1 MLLRKSSS
9 SAQHAERPV
18 LAPPWLI
25 TLLAGMVGG
34 GLWLLYPRQDLE
46 RRLAET
52 ENSALSVAYLHNL
65 LRSDPDNPRLRLL
78 LAQRQIAVGQMADA
92 RATLQPALDS
102 PDPQIHRDALWALW
116 ELSYTDYQ
124 RTPEREATYRKAMRE
139 DLLRQ
144 LRVLSAEPWP
154 LERRVL
160 LTRRAAELQDRVL
173 GAAMTRRMAEEAS
186 DPREAAQLY
195 ERAAKEALGQSDYVG
210 SAELYLL
217 ARRATPDA
225 GKAKEYY
232 LAAVRTLQSG
242 NRPVDALEM
251 AEREIGP
258 LAKDPQVLL
267 MITQL
272 ARAAGKPAV
281 ADRYVRQLLRI
292 SWLHQQQDSATVM
305 ASALPPVGTLLRPVA
320 WHGPATTPEPAPAP
334 PPAARY
340 DDGAHLLRPPTFSLP
355 PAAAGETG
363 QPWVLRRTADTVP
376 ATPPAP
382 ASAAPGAARLAPPPA
397 PAPAPAVA
405 APPVPMPA
413 HLLPYDEKIYG
424 IAYEVFLENRKLDD
438 AWLIAHAAVQARP
451 DDMAWRER
459 LAQVSEWSQRP
470 GVALQNWLV
479 VAQRT
484 QKEAAWQAVLRIAP
498 GQFDDTAL
506 VQGIRFQL
514 RQRPDDPALIR
525 QLVAAYER
533 IGEPQPAIDYL
544 RQHARTPETVELL
557 AQLAERAGQPTL
569 ALETWRR
576 LLADPKQLT
585 PERAMRAA
593 VLALTHDRP
602 DEGLAWLE
610 AAQQRQAPAEAT
622 AMDFWRLTGQLA
634 ESRQRQALAVQAYR
648 ALVGAKDH
656 DRSDY
661 DALIRLLMADQP
673 LEGAKVS
680 ALAWEKFG
688 DPRYLVDALSVYS
701 SRNQWEAMGALM
713 RKLEDGS
720 QETKQSVA
728 ALREIPEFLRLAGG
742 YYQSQGDLA
751 RARRYY
757 EDGLRSSP
765 DSSEMRQ
772 ALIWLFI
779 DSNDAV
785 SLRTLLT
792 TQERNWARDEDVKD
806 ALAAAYQALSLPQV
820 ALERYLTPR
829 VAQHQDDFLWLM
841 NYADAL
847 DQNQQTDRSWRLRR
861 ELLSREWQAARQGGP
876 GRRLTPQQARARWL
890 TEEGLDTTRR
900 VARARL
906 MLTQRPGDPA
916 LDVLRELLRMDTDD
930 RGRMSN
936 AAAETAIGWLQDAG
950 EYTAERGYLWQQYA
964 RARGTRT
971 NRPLWAEITVALAE
985 DDKAATGQL
994 LEQFDERLPRY
1005 DRVNAARAVDD
1016 VRLAQSAAFE
1026 AQGEQREDE
1035 PLQLQLTETL
1045 LAFSDHAGGYG
1056 KIQQLGG
1063 LDEVEGGSRF
1073 HIAFNP
1079 RLALDLEFASIRRRS
1094 SDPLVVVNPPDES
1107 VFDARLHWRHPD
1119 GETTLRAGRRVSFQA
1134 YTPVQIEH
1142 EQRIDNR
1149 LTLRMELGF
1158 QLPSQ
1163 ESLALRIAGMKNRA
1177 GVSVRYQAT
1186 RLDRFSIEY
1195 ANDRYRLQTGTGLG
1209 SGRHTTLSYTHTYR
1223 QEAPL
1228 LEFGAFWSRHDFSRN
1243 DIFSLSP
1250 RDQEFRRYL
1259 LPGIEPGQD
1268 YFLPESFSYY
1278 GLQVSTNMRYEEEYS
1293 RTLRPYASA
1302 SRTWHS
1308 RLGPGYELR
1317 VGVAGSVIGGDHLGL
1332 TWGMSKSGLQL
1343 QQGLNRN
1350 LAFSYRLHF

>member
-9 SAQHAERPV
+9 SAQPAERPV

-78 LAQRQIAVGQMADA
+78 LAQRQIAVGQMGDA

-102 PDPQIHRDALWALW
+102 SDPQIHRDALWALW
-116 ELSYTDYQ
+116 ELSYTEYQ

-144 LRVLSAEPWP
+144 LRALSAEPWP

-186 DPREAAQLY
+186 DPREAALLY

-225 GKAKEYY
+225 DKAKDYY
-232 LAAVRTLQSG
+232 MAAVRTLQSG

-292 SWLHQQQDSATVM
+292 SWLRQWEDGAT
-305 ASALPPVGTLLRPVA
+305 ALAVAVPPVGAMLRPMA
-320 WHGPATTPEPAPAP
+320 WHGAPPSAPAPAR
-334 PPAARY
+334 RY
-340 DDGAHLLRPPTFSLP
+340 DDGAHLLRPPVIPLP
-355 PAAAGETG
+355 SATGADAGPAHGWGFRPMAG
-363 QPWVLRRTADTVP
+363 
-376 ATPPAP
+376 PAP
-382 ASAAPGAARLAPPPA
+382 TAPGAPAAPA
-397 PAPAPAVA
+397 AAPAPAVA
-405 APPVPMPA
+405 APPVPIPA

-424 IAYEVFLENRKLDD
+424 IAFEVFLENRKLDD

-506 VQGIRFQL
+506 VQAIRFQL
-514 RQRPDDPALIR
+514 RQRPDDFALIR
-525 QLVAAYER
+525 QLVATYER

-544 RQHARTPETVELL
+544 RQHGKIPEAVELL

-602 DEGLAWLE
+602 DEGLGWLE
-610 AAQQRQAPAEAT
+610 AAQQRQAPSEAA

-648 ALVGAKDH
+648 ALVGSKDH

-673 LEGAKVS
+673 LEAAKVS
-680 ALAWEKFG
+680 ELAWEKFG
-688 DPRYLVDALSVYS
+688 DPRYLVEALSVYS
-701 SRNQWEAMGALM
+701 SRNQWDAMGPLM
-713 RKLEDGS
+713 RKLEAGP
-720 QETKQSVA
+720 QETRQAVA

-742 YYQSQGDLA
+742 YYQAQGDLA

-757 EDGLRSSP
+757 EDGLRASP

-785 SLRTLLT
+785 ALRALLT
-792 TQERNWARDEDVKD
+792 TQERRWARDEDVHD

-861 ELLSREWQAARQGGP
+861 ELLSREWRAARQAGEGGK
-876 GRRLTPQQARARWL
+876 RLTPQQARARWL

-900 VARARL
+900 VARVRL

-930 RGRMSN
+930 RNRMSN

-994 LEQFDERLPRY
+994 LEGFDERLPRY

-1016 VRLAQSAAFE
+1016 VRLAQTAAFE

-1063 LDEVEGGSRF
+1063 LDEDEAGSRF

-1079 RLALDLEFASIRRRS
+1079 RMALDLEFASIRRRS
-1094 SDPLVVVNPPDES
+1094 TDPLVVVNPPDES
-1107 VFDARLHWRHPD
+1107 VFDARLQWRHAD
-1119 GETTLRAGRRVSFQA
+1119 GETTLRAGRRVSFQP

-1149 LTLRMELGF
+1149 LSLRMELGF

-1163 ESLALRIAGMKNRA
+1163 ESLALRIAGMKRRA
-1177 GVSVRYQAT
+1177 GASLRYQAT
-1186 RLDRFSIEY
+1186 RLDRFVLEY
-1195 ANDRYRLQTGTGLG
+1195 ADERYRLQTGADLG
-1209 SGRHTTLSYTHTYR
+1209 SGRHTTLSYVHTYR

-1228 LEFGAFWSRHDFSRN
+1228 LEFGAFWSRHDFSRT
-1243 DIFSLSP
+1243 DIFSLAP
-1250 RDQEFRRYL
+1250 RDREFQRYL
-1259 LPGIEPGQD
+1259 LPGIVPGPD
-1268 YFLPESFSYY
+1268 YFLPESFTYY

-1308 RLGPGYELR
+1308 RLGPGYEVRL
-1317 VGVAGSVIGGDHLGL
+1317 GMAGSVLGGDHLGL
-1332 TWGMSKSGLQL
+1332 TWGLSKSGLQL
-1343 QQGLNRN
+1343 QQGLNRS
-1350 LAFSYRLHF
+1350 LLFSYRLHF

>member
-9 SAQHAERPV
+9 SAQPAERPV

-78 LAQRQIAVGQMADA
+78 LAQRQIAVGQMGDA

-102 PDPQIHRDALWALW
+102 SDPQIHRDALWALW
-116 ELSYTDYQ
+116 ELSYTEYQ

-144 LRVLSAEPWP
+144 LRALSAEPWP

-186 DPREAAQLY
+186 DPREAALLY

-225 GKAKEYY
+225 DKAKDYY
-232 LAAVRTLQSG
+232 MAAVRTLQSG

-292 SWLHQQQDSATVM
+292 SWLRQWEDGAT
-305 ASALPPVGTLLRPVA
+305 ALAVAVPPVGAMLRPMA
-320 WHGPATTPEPAPAP
+320 WHGAPPSAPAPAR
-334 PPAARY
+334 RY
-340 DDGAHLLRPPTFSLP
+340 DDGAHLLRPPVIPLP
-355 PAAAGETG
+355 SATGADAGPAHGWGFRPMAG
-363 QPWVLRRTADTVP
+363 
-376 ATPPAP
+376 PAP
-382 ASAAPGAARLAPPPA
+382 TAPGAPAAPA
-397 PAPAPAVA
+397 AAPAPAVA
-405 APPVPMPA
+405 APPVPIPA

-424 IAYEVFLENRKLDD
+424 IAFEVFLENRKLDD
-438 AWLIAHAAVQARP
+438 AWLIAHAAVQART

-506 VQGIRFQL
+506 VQAIRFQL
-514 RQRPDDPALIR
+514 RQRPDDFALIR
-525 QLVAAYER
+525 QLVATYER

-544 RQHARTPETVELL
+544 RQHGKIPEAVELL

-602 DEGLAWLE
+602 DEGLGWLE
-610 AAQQRQAPAEAT
+610 AAQQRQAPSEAA

-648 ALVGAKDH
+648 ALVGSKDH

-673 LEGAKVS
+673 LEAAKVS
-680 ALAWEKFG
+680 ELAWEKFG
-688 DPRYLVDALSVYS
+688 DPRYLVEALSVYS
-701 SRNQWEAMGALM
+701 SRNQWDAMGPLM
-713 RKLEDGS
+713 RKLEAGP
-720 QETKQSVA
+720 QETRQAVA
-728 ALREIPEFLRLAGG
+728 ALREIPGFLRLAGG
-742 YYQSQGDLA
+742 YYQAQGDLA

-757 EDGLRSSP
+757 EDGLRASP

-785 SLRTLLT
+785 ALRALLT
-792 TQERNWARDEDVKD
+792 TQERRWARDEDVHD

-861 ELLSREWQAARQGGP
+861 ELLSREWRAARQAGEGGK
-876 GRRLTPQQARARWL
+876 RLTPQQARARWL

-900 VARARL
+900 VARVRL

-930 RGRMSN
+930 RNRMSN

-994 LEQFDERLPRY
+994 LEGFDERLPRY

-1016 VRLAQSAAFE
+1016 VRLAQTAAFE

-1063 LDEVEGGSRF
+1063 LDEDEAGGRF

-1079 RLALDLEFASIRRRS
+1079 RMALDLEFASIRRRS
-1094 SDPLVVVNPPDES
+1094 TDPLVVVNPPDES
-1107 VFDARLHWRHPD
+1107 VFDARLQWRHAD
-1119 GETTLRAGRRVSFQA
+1119 GETTLRAGRRVSFQP

-1149 LTLRMELGF
+1149 LSLRMELGF

-1163 ESLALRIAGMKNRA
+1163 ESLALRIAGMKRRA
-1177 GVSVRYQAT
+1177 GASLRYQAT
-1186 RLDRFSIEY
+1186 RLDRFVLEY
-1195 ANDRYRLQTGTGLG
+1195 ADERYRLQTGADLG
-1209 SGRHTTLSYTHTYR
+1209 SGRHTTLSYVHTYR

-1228 LEFGAFWSRHDFSRN
+1228 LEFGAFWSRHDFSRT
-1243 DIFSLSP
+1243 DIFSLAP
-1250 RDQEFRRYL
+1250 RDREFQRYL
-1259 LPGIEPGQD
+1259 LPGIVPGPD
-1268 YFLPESFSYY
+1268 YFLPESFTYY

-1308 RLGPGYELR
+1308 RLGPGYEVRL
-1317 VGVAGSVIGGDHLGL
+1317 GMAGSVLGGDHLGL
-1332 TWGMSKSGLQL
+1332 TWGLSKSGLQL
-1343 QQGLNRN
+1343 QQGLNRS
-1350 LAFSYRLHF
+1350 LLFSYRLHF

>member
-9 SAQHAERPV
+9 SAQAAERPV

-116 ELSYTDYQ
+116 ELSYTEYQ
-124 RTPEREATYRKAMRE
+124 RTPEREGTYRKAMRE

-144 LRVLSAEPWP
+144 LRALSAEPWP
-154 LERRVL
+154 LERRLV

-173 GAAMTRRMAEEAS
+173 GAALSRKMAEEAT
-186 DPREAAQLY
+186 DPREAALLY
-195 ERAAKEALGQSDYVG
+195 ERAAKEALGQGDYAG

-217 ARRATPDA
+217 ARKVTPEP
-225 GKAKEYY
+225 GKAKEFY
-232 LAAVRTLQSG
+232 LSAVRTLQSG
-242 NRPVDALEM
+242 NRPVAALEM

-258 LAKDPQVLL
+258 LARDPDILL

-292 SWLHQQQDSATVM
+292 SWLHQWQDAGST
-305 ASALPPVGTLLRPVA
+305 ALAALVPPVGAMLRPMA
-320 WHGPATTPEPAPAP
+320 WHGAPPPAPSP
-334 PPAARY
+334 EPAARY
-340 DDGAHLLRPPTFSLP
+340 DDGAHWLRPPALP
-355 PAAAGETG
+355 GADASTEGAWRQWHMAGPA
-363 QPWVLRRTADTVP
+363 P
-376 ATPPAP
+376 AAP
-382 ASAAPGAARLAPPPA
+382 ASAAPSA
-397 PAPAPAVA
+397 PAPAAAPPAAA
-405 APPVPMPA
+405 APPVPIPA
-413 HLLPYDEKIYG
+413 HLLPYDEKIYTL
-424 IAYEVFLENRKLDD
+424 AYEVFLENRKLDD

-451 DDMAWRER
+451 DDLAWRER
-459 LAQVSEWSQRP
+459 LAQVSEWSRRP
-470 GVALQNWLV
+470 GTALQSWLFI
-479 VAQRT
+479 AQRT
-484 QKEAAWQAVLRIAP
+484 QKDAAWQAVLRIAP

-506 VQGIRFQL
+506 VQAIRFQL
-514 RQRPDDPALIR
+514 RQRPDDFPLIQ

-544 RQHARTPETVELL
+544 RQHGKIPAAVELL

-569 ALETWRR
+569 ALDTWRR
-576 LLADPKQLT
+576 LLADPQQLT

-602 DEGLAWLE
+602 DEGLQWLE
-610 AAQQRQAPAEAT
+610 DAQRRQAPTEAA

-634 ESRQRQALAVQAYR
+634 ESRQRQALAVKAYR
-648 ALVGAKDH
+648 ALVRAQDH

-661 DALIRLLMADQP
+661 DALIRLLMVDQP
-673 LEGAKVS
+673 LEAAQVS
-680 ALAWEKFG
+680 ALAWEKFD

-701 SRNQWEAMGALM
+701 SRNQWAAMGALL
-713 RKLEDGS
+713 RKIDASPQASKRSMAGL
-720 QETKQSVA
+720 QA
-728 ALREIPEFLRLAGG
+728 IPEFLRLAGG
-742 YYQSQGDLA
+742 YYQNQGDLA
-751 RARRYY
+751 QARRYY
-757 EDGLRSSP
+757 EAGLRASP

-785 SLRTLLT
+785 SLRTLLA
-792 TQERNWARDEDVKD
+792 TQERQWARDEDVHD
-806 ALAAAYQALSLPQV
+806 ALAGAYQALSLPQV

-829 VAQHQDDFLWLM
+829 IARHQDDFLWLM

-847 DQNQQTDRSWRLRR
+847 DQNQQVDRSWRLRR
-861 ELLSREWQAARQGGP
+861 ELLSREWRAARQGEAGK
-876 GRRLTPQQARARWL
+876 RLTPQQARARWL

-900 VARARL
+900 IARARL

-916 LDVLRELLRMDTDD
+916 LDVLRELLRLDTDD
-930 RGRMSN
+930 RDRMSN

-950 EYTAERGYLWQQYA
+950 EYTAERGFLWHQYA
-964 RARGTRT
+964 KAQGKRT

-994 LEQFDERLPRY
+994 LQEFDERLPRY

-1035 PLQLQLTETL
+1035 PLQLQLTESL
-1045 LAFSDHAGGYG
+1045 LAFSDHAGGYV
-1056 KIQQLGG
+1056 KLQQLGG
-1063 LDEVEGGSRF
+1063 MDENEGASRF
-1073 HIAFNP
+1073 HIAFSP
-1079 RLALDLEFASIRRRS
+1079 RLALDMDFASIRRTS
-1094 SDPLVVVNPPDES
+1094 SNPLTVVNPPDES

-1119 GETTLRAGRRVSFQA
+1119 GETTLRAGRRVSFQV

-1149 LTLRMELGF
+1149 LSLRMELGM

-1163 ESLALRIAGMKNRA
+1163 ESLALRIAGMKQRA
-1177 GVSVRYQAT
+1177 GASLRYQAT
-1186 RLDRFSIEY
+1186 RQDRFMVEY
-1195 ANDRYRLQTGTGLG
+1195 AAERYRLQTGADLG

-1228 LEFGAFWSRHDFSRN
+1228 LEFGAFWSHHDFSRN
-1243 DIFSLSP
+1243 DLAALSP
-1250 RDQEFRRYL
+1250 RDQEYRRYL
-1259 LPGIEPGQD
+1259 LPGLIPGPD
-1268 YFLPESFSYY
+1268 YFIPDSFSYY
-1278 GLQVSTNMRYEEEYS
+1278 GLQVSTNMRYEEEYT
-1293 RTLRPYASA
+1293 RGLRPYASV

-1308 RLGPGYELR
+1308 LLGPGYELR
-1317 VGVAGSVIGGDHLGL
+1317 VGVAGSVLGSDHLGL
-1332 TWGMSKSGLQL
+1332 TWGTGKSGLQL
-1343 QQGLNRN
+1343 QQGITRSL
-1350 LAFSYRLHF
+1350 LFSYRLHF

>member
-9 SAQHAERPV
+9 SAQPAERPV

-78 LAQRQIAVGQMADA
+78 LAQRQIAVGQMGDA

-102 PDPQIHRDALWALW
+102 SDPQIHRDALWALW
-116 ELSYTDYQ
+116 ELSYAEYQ

-144 LRVLSAEPWP
+144 LRALSAEPWP

-173 GAAMTRRMAEEAS
+173 GAAMTRRMAEEAT
-186 DPREAAQLY
+186 DPREAALLY
-195 ERAAKEALGQSDYVG
+195 ERAAKEALGQSDYAG

-225 GKAKEYY
+225 EQAKAFYM
-232 LAAVRTLQSG
+232 AAVRTLQSG
-242 NRPVDALEM
+242 NRPMEALEM

-281 ADRYVRQLLRI
+281 ADRYVRQLLRM
-292 SWLHQQQDSATVM
+292 SWLRQWEDDAT
-305 ASALPPVGTLLRPVA
+305 ALAAAVPPVGAMLRPMA
-320 WHGPATTPEPAPAP
+320 WHVSPAPAP
-334 PPAARY
+334 APAQRY
-340 DDGAHLLRPPTFSLP
+340 DDGAHLLRPPVLTLP
-355 PAAAGETG
+355 SAEAGAGTAHG
-363 QPWVLRRTADTVP
+363 WGFRRTA
-376 ATPPAP
+376 
-382 ASAAPGAARLAPPPA
+382 GPA
-397 PAPAPAVA
+397 PAPAPAAPAVA
-405 APPVPMPA
+405 APPVPIPA

-424 IAYEVFLENRKLDD
+424 IAFEVFLENRKLDD

-506 VQGIRFQL
+506 VQAIRFQL
-514 RQRPDDPALIR
+514 RQRPDDFALIR
-525 QLVAAYER
+525 QLVATYER

-544 RQHARTPETVELL
+544 RQHGKIPEAVELL

-602 DEGLAWLE
+602 DEGLGWLE
-610 AAQQRQAPAEAT
+610 AAQQRQAPSEAT

-720 QETKQSVA
+720 QETKQAVA

-742 YYQSQGDLA
+742 YYQAQGDLA

-757 EDGLRSSP
+757 EDGLRASP

-785 SLRTLLT
+785 ALRTLLT
-792 TQERNWARDEDVKD
+792 TQERRWARDEDVHD

-861 ELLSREWQAARQGGP
+861 ELLSREWRAARQAGEG
-876 GRRLTPQQARARWL
+876 GRRLTPQEARARWL

-930 RGRMSN
+930 RNRMSN

-994 LEQFDERLPRY
+994 LEGFDERLPRY

-1016 VRLAQSAAFE
+1016 VRLAQTAAFE

-1063 LDEVEGGSRF
+1063 LDEDEAGSRF

-1079 RLALDLEFASIRRRS
+1079 RMALDLEFASIRRRS
-1094 SDPLVVVNPPDES
+1094 TDPLVVVNPPDES
-1107 VFDARLHWRHPD
+1107 VFDARLHWRHPY
-1119 GETTLRAGRRVSFQA
+1119 GETTLRAGRRVSFQV

-1149 LTLRMELGF
+1149 LSLRMELGF

-1163 ESLALRIAGMKNRA
+1163 ESLALRIAGMKRRA
-1177 GVSVRYQAT
+1177 GASLRYQAS
-1186 RLDRFSIEY
+1186 RLDRFVLEY
-1195 ANDRYRLQTGTGLG
+1195 ADERYRLQTGADLG
-1209 SGRHTTLSYTHTYR
+1209 SGRHTTLSYIHTYR

-1243 DIFSLSP
+1243 DIFSLAP
-1250 RDQEFRRYL
+1250 RDREFQRYL
-1259 LPGIEPGQD
+1259 LPGVVPGPD
-1268 YFLPESFSYY
+1268 YFLPDSFTYY

-1308 RLGPGYELR
+1308 RLGPGYEVRL
-1317 VGVAGSVIGGDHLGL
+1317 GMAGSVLGGDHLGL
-1332 TWGMSKSGLQL
+1332 TWGLSKSGLQL

-1350 LAFSYRLHF
+1350 LVFSYRLHF

>member
-1 MLLRKSSS
+1 
-9 SAQHAERPV
+9 
-18 LAPPWLI
+18 
-25 TLLAGMVGG
+25 
-34 GLWLLYPRQDLE
+34 
-46 RRLAET
+46 
-52 ENSALSVAYLHNL
+52 
-65 LRSDPDNPRLRLL
+65 
-78 LAQRQIAVGQMADA
+78 
-92 RATLQPALDS
+92 
-102 PDPQIHRDALWALW
+102 
-116 ELSYTDYQ
+116 
-124 RTPEREATYRKAMRE
+124 
-139 DLLRQ
+139 
-144 LRVLSAEPWP
+144 
-154 LERRVL
+154 
-160 LTRRAAELQDRVL
+160 
-173 GAAMTRRMAEEAS
+173 
-186 DPREAAQLY
+186 
-195 ERAAKEALGQSDYVG
+195 
-210 SAELYLL
+210 
-217 ARRATPDA
+217 
-225 GKAKEYY
+225 
-232 LAAVRTLQSG
+232 
-242 NRPVDALEM
+242 
-251 AEREIGP
+251 
-258 LAKDPQVLL
+258 
-267 MITQL
+267 
-272 ARAAGKPAV
+272 
-281 ADRYVRQLLRI
+281 
-292 SWLHQQQDSATVM
+292 
-305 ASALPPVGTLLRPVA
+305 
-320 WHGPATTPEPAPAP
+320 
-334 PPAARY
+334 
-340 DDGAHLLRPPTFSLP
+340 
-355 PAAAGETG
+355 
-363 QPWVLRRTADTVP
+363 
-376 ATPPAP
+376 
-382 ASAAPGAARLAPPPA
+382 
-397 PAPAPAVA
+397 
-405 APPVPMPA
+405 
-413 HLLPYDEKIYG
+413 
-424 IAYEVFLENRKLDD
+424 
-438 AWLIAHAAVQARP
+438 
-451 DDMAWRER
+451 
-459 LAQVSEWSQRP
+459 
-470 GVALQNWLV
+470 
-479 VAQRT
+479 
-484 QKEAAWQAVLRIAP
+484 
-498 GQFDDTAL
+498 
-506 VQGIRFQL
+506 
-514 RQRPDDPALIR
+514 
-525 QLVAAYER
+525 
-533 IGEPQPAIDYL
+533 
-544 RQHARTPETVELL
+544 
-557 AQLAERAGQPTL
+557 
-569 ALETWRR
+569 
-576 LLADPKQLT
+576 
-585 PERAMRAA
+585 
-593 VLALTHDRP
+593 
-602 DEGLAWLE
+602 
-610 AAQQRQAPAEAT
+610 
-622 AMDFWRLTGQLA
+622 MDFWRLTGQLA

-673 LEGAKVS
+673 LEAAKVS

-701 SRNQWEAMGALM
+701 SRNQWDAMRPLM
-713 RKLEDGS
+713 RKLETGS
-720 QETKQSVA
+720 QETQQAVA

-742 YYQSQGDLA
+742 YYQAQGDLA

-757 EDGLRSSP
+757 EDGLRTSP

-785 SLRTLLT
+785 ALRTLLT
-792 TQERNWARDEDVKD
+792 TQERGWARDEDVHD

-861 ELLSREWQAARQGGP
+861 ELLSREWRAARQAGEAGK
-876 GRRLTPQQARARWL
+876 RLTPQQARARWL

-930 RGRMSN
+930 RNRMSN

-994 LEQFDERLPRY
+994 LEGFDERLPRY

-1016 VRLAQSAAFE
+1016 VRLAQTAAFD

-1063 LDEVEGGSRF
+1063 LDEDEAGSRF

-1079 RLALDLEFASIRRRS
+1079 RMALDLEFASIRRRS
-1094 SDPLVVVNPPDES
+1094 TDPLVVVNPPDES

-1119 GETTLRAGRRVSFQA
+1119 GETTLRAGRRVSFQV

-1149 LTLRMELGF
+1149 LSLRMELGF

-1163 ESLALRIAGMKNRA
+1163 ESLALRIAGMKRRA
-1177 GVSVRYQAT
+1177 GASLRYQAS
-1186 RLDRFSIEY
+1186 RLDRFVLEY
-1195 ANDRYRLQTGTGLG
+1195 ADERYRLQTGADLG
-1209 SGRHTTLSYTHTYR
+1209 SGRHTTLSYIHTYR

-1243 DIFSLSP
+1243 DIFSLAP
-1250 RDQEFRRYL
+1250 RDREFQRYL
-1259 LPGIEPGQD
+1259 LPGVVPGPD
-1268 YFLPESFSYY
+1268 YFLPDSFTYY

-1308 RLGPGYELR
+1308 RLGPGYEVRL
-1317 VGVAGSVIGGDHLGL
+1317 GMAGSVLGGDHLGL
-1332 TWGMSKSGLQL
+1332 TWGLSKSGLQL

-1350 LAFSYRLHF
+1350 LVFSYRLHF